1 MTIEGT
7 ERIFEPSLVTVVD
20 HETEV
25 RPAIKALSVAA
36 RSTSARRDGDQLL
49 PRERLL
55 ELTETNDHLTD
66 DKVSVSI
73 FEVNRPFTEV
83 HLIVALR

>member
-1 MTIEGT
+1 M
-7 ERIFEPSLVTVVD
+7 
-20 HETEV
+20 
-25 RPAIKALSVAA
+25 
-36 RSTSARRDGDQLL
+36 L

-73 FEVNRPFTEV
+73 FELTALYRGP
-83 HLIVALR
+83 LQALR